1 MDLLYLNKTTLLNI
15 LFTTHRS
22 VNILLESMQNQ
33 DSDNEYAMDDKK
45 VDPHVSFW
53 NWTGNR
59 RV

>member
-45 VDPHVSFW
+45 VDPHVSF
-53 NWTGNR
+53 
-59 RV
+59 